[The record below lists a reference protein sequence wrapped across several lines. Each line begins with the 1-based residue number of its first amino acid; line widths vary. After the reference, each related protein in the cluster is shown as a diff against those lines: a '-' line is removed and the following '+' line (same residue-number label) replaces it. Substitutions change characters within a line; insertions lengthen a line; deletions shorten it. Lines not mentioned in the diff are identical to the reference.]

1 MWKIFIY
8 ALIGYLALCA
18 VIFLLQRK
26 MLYLAD
32 ETRLP
37 EERAIEQGL
46 RPWPSPEH
54 FQGFIGHAEPAAP
67 KGTVIVFHGNA
78 GAAYHRGFY
87 LEALARRN
95 LRVILA
101 EYPGYGGRAGRPS
114 EEALVKDALATIRL
128 AHQQYGEPL
137 FDWGESLGC
146 GVAAAAVSTTE
157 IPLQGVVLFLPWDT
171 LPDLAQTHY
180 PYLPARWLVLDTYDN
195 VENMSGY
202 KGNVAVI
209 LAGGDEVIPV
219 RHGQRLYDS
228 ITARKKLWV
237 FAGARHNEMPLAADL
252 PWWQEVVTFIRI
264 KKTLASGQGQSS

>member
-1 MWKIFIY
+1 MWKIFLY
-8 ALIGYLALCA
+8 VLIGYLALCA
-18 VIFLLQRK
+18 VVFLLQRK
-26 MLYLAD
+26 MLYLGD

-46 RPWPSPEH
+46 RPWPSSEH
-54 FQGFIGHAEPAAP
+54 FQGFIGQAEPAAP

-101 EYPGYGGRAGRPS
+101 EYPGYGGRSGQPT
-114 EEALVKDALATIRL
+114 EEVLVKDALATIRL

-137 FDWGESLGC
+137 FVWGESLGC
-146 GVAAAAVSTTE
+146 GVAAAAVSKTE

-195 VENMSGY
+195 VENLRGY

-209 LAGGDEVIPV
+209 LAGDDEVIPV

-228 ITARKKLWV
+228 TTARKKLWV

-252 PWWQEVVTFIRI
+252 PWWQEVVTFI
-264 KKTLASGQGQSS
+264 TQ